1 MSLIGFTSPYG
12 NNYRI
17 DDKES
22 EITAIS
28 PIQKLCYSHIDLDN
42 LFLWRTEADEKNL
55 PSEAEDAFFRE
66 KAAQFMKNLSLSTRK
81 HALPTGSTSL
91 QAISLGE
98 YFAQKAMT
106 MSQTPEPEELNRIIG
121 RR

>member
-28 PIQKLCYSHIDLDN
+28 PIQKLCYSHIDLDT
-42 LFLWRTEADEKNL
+42 LFKWRAEADEKNL
-55 PSEAEDAFFRE
+55 PPEAEDTFFRE
-66 KAAQFMKNLSLSTRK
+66 KLGKIRK
-81 HALPTGSTSL
+81 RSASI
-91 QAISLGE
+91 AE
-98 YFAQKAMT
+98 
-106 MSQTPEPEELNRIIG
+106 
-121 RR
+121 